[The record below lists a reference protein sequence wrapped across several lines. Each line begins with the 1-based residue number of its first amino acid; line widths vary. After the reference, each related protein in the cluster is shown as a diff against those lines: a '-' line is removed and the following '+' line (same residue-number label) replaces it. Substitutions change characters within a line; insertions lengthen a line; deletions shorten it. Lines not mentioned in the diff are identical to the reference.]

1 MTPLLLATTLAAA
14 SQPPA
19 PDRVPV
25 ECTVS
30 RKAAGSR
37 EGTRAIVCGGVRG
50 FFVARDAYL
59 KVRRLEREH
68 PFLKREIQILEDK
81 AEALE
86 AMARAG
92 RKVEGANL
100 RLATTY
106 QGSWTQCEDS
116 LRAANKDVRSMAS
129 LSVWERLG
137 WLSLGV
143 AVVGAAWL
151 LGRDDGSPTIVVP
164 R

>member
-1 MTPLLLATTLAAA
+1 MTPLLLTTMLAAA
-14 SQPPA
+14 GQAA

-30 RKAAGSR
+30 WKAAGSR

-68 PFLKREIQILEDK
+68 PFLKREIQILEEK

-86 AMARAG
+86 AAVRAG

-100 RLATTY
+100 RLANTY
-106 QGSWTQCEDS
+106 MDSWTQAEES
-116 LRAANKDVRSMAS
+116 LREANKDVRGMAS

-137 WLSLGV
+137 WLSLG
-143 AVVGAAWL
+143 AAAVGAAWL
-151 LGRDDGSPTIVVP
+151 LSRDDGSPTIVIP